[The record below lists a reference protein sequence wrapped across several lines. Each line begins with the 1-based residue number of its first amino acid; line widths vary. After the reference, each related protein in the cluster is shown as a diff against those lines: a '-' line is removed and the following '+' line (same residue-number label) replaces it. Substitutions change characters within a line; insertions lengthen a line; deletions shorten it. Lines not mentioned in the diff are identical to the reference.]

1 MTSRHFHQCSE
12 FVYAFLNPHFIRL
25 SLLVQEAVVGY
36 HHSFPPPHPHSIQ
49 IVPSPL
55 KMINS
60 LLGFAVYLL
69 VICFL

>member
-36 HHSFPPPHPHSIQ
+36 HHSFPPPPASAQ
-49 IVPSPL
+49 YTDCPFTP
-55 KMINS
+55 
-60 LLGFAVYLL
+60 
-69 VICFL
+69 